1 MVYTKLRV
9 KFRRIGTLRFIS
21 HLDLCRAIRT
31 IFRRARLPIRYSEGF
46 NPHPRMTFT
55 LPLPLGAESQ
65 CEYMDI
71 FLPEGYDLS
80 TVCPN
85 MNAVSPAGLT
95 FLEAYLPESSLSD
108 VAYSRY
114 ELFLEGIT
122 VEKAKQLLENPPV
135 LKKKNKKGV
144 EKIVDVSPMIHD
156 GVVES
161 AEGGAHV
168 TVTLDASDGSYL
180 NPDRFAALFEAE
192 DYRIRR
198 TALYFADGSLFR

>member
-9 KFRRIGTLRFIS
+9 KFERVGTLRFIS

-31 IFRRARLPIRYSEGF
+31 IFRRAKLPIRYSEGF

-55 LPLPLGAESQ
+55 LPLPLGAESE

-80 TVCPN
+80 TVCPD
-85 MNAVSPAGLT
+85 MNAVSPVGLR

-108 VAYSRY
+108 VMYSRY
-114 ELFLEGIT
+114 DLHLFGIT
-122 VEKAKQLLENPPV
+122 AAEAQAILDNPPA

-144 EKIVDVSPMIHD
+144 EKVVDIAPMIHD
-156 GVVES
+156 GV
-161 AEGGAHV
+161 AEDADGGAFV
-168 TVTLDASDGSYL
+168 TVTLDAGDASYL
-180 NPDRFAALFEAE
+180 NPDRFASVFGAE
-192 DYRIRR
+192 DYRLRR
-198 TALYFADGSLFR
+198 TALYFADGREFR

>member
-9 KFRRIGTLRFIS
+9 KFERIGTLRFIS

-31 IFRRARLPIRYSEGF
+31 VFRRAKLPIRYSEGF

-55 LPLPLGAESQ
+55 LPLPLGAESE

-80 TVCPN
+80 TVCSD

-108 VAYSRY
+108 VAYSKY
-114 ELFLEGIT
+114 ELHLFGVTAERAR
-122 VEKAKQLLENPPV
+122 ELLDNPPA

-144 EKIVDVSPMIHD
+144 EKVVEIAPMIHD
-156 GVVES
+156 GV
-161 AEGGAHV
+161 AEEKDGGALV
-168 TVTLDASDGSYL
+168 TVTLDASEQSYL
-180 NPDRFAALFEAE
+180 NPDRFASVFGAD
-192 DYRIRR
+192 DYRLRR
-198 TALYFADGSLFR
+198 TALYFESGETFR